1 MRYATNFFDRVIV
14 LTVMF
19 SLPVHTIQIIYLY
32 LAIFQQNL
40 YIEYTFLSWSDIPE
54 LVVPVVISL
63 IEVCW

>member
-19 SLPVHTIQIIYLY
+19 PLPVHTIQIIYLY